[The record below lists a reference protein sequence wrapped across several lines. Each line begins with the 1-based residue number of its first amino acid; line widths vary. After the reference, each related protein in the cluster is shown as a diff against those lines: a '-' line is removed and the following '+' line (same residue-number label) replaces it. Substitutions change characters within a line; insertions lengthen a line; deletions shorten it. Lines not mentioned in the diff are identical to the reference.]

1 MKNKTPIT
9 VFWMGFYLL
18 CGFFKKLKIKTV
30 RYKKGAIT
38 APF

>member
-1 MKNKTPIT
+1 MKNKTPSQKP
-9 VFWMGFYLL
+9 VMGFYLL